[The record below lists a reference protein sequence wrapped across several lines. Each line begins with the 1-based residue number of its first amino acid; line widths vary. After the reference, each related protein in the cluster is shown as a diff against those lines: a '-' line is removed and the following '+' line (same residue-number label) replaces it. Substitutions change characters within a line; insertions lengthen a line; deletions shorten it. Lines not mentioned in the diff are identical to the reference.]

1 MHELKMASQILESVI
16 SMAEENSASRIKSI
30 YLDIGTV
37 DFISDIKPDNLQE
50 SFDLISEGTIADG
63 AKIEINEFDILSSKK
78 GNLINGQKGQN
89 DVEQFFP
96 FGDTVTVKGIL
107 IEREDGYQQAA

>member
-1 MHELKMASQILESVI
+1 MHELKMAAQILESVI

-30 YLDIGTV
+30 YLDVGTV
-37 DFISDIKPDNLQE
+37 DFISDIRSDNLQE

-78 GNLINGQKGQN
+78 GNLINGQS